1 MARQTGTVRLGRSRE
16 ARRMIERARALV
28 REHKVAVLAI
38 LLVLIV
44 GIAYAVGRYSAS
56 DQAAAEKS
64 AGMT

>member
-1 MARQTGTVRLGRSRE
+1 
-16 ARRMIERARALV
+16 MIERARALV